1 MLEGGGGETL
11 ANECWKVGEGEHWR
25 MNAGRWGR
33 GTLANECW
41 KVGEGE
47 HWRMNAGRWGR
58 GNIGE

>member
-1 MLEGGGGETL
+1 MLEGGGRGTL
-11 ANECWKVGEGEHWR
+11 ANECWKMGKGEHWR
-25 MNAGRWGR
+25 MNAEGR